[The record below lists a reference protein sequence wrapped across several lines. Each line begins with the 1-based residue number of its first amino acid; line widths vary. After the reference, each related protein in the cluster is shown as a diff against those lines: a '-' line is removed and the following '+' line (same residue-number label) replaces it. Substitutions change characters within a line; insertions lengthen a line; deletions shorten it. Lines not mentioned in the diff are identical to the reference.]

1 MIENT
6 FEAFHYFFHTTCLIG
21 QALVLHLKFC
31 YLLCFVCSTNINYF
45 SNNYLHMVLQLHL
58 PLMAGGLKII
68 LVHFLTF

>member
-45 SNNYLHMVLQLHL
+45 SNNYPHMTL
-58 PLMAGGLKII
+58 
-68 LVHFLTF
+68 